1 MEFFLQMLSTAC
13 GFVVAFVALDGIR
26 ILVRCAKSKIR
37 KYRKVKTNAK
47 AQRLGSTE
55 NGVRKEY
62 GRL

>member
-26 ILVRCAKSKIR
+26 ILVRCAKSKIG
-37 KYRKVKTNAK
+37 KHRKVKTNARNE
-47 AQRLGSTE
+47 RLGSTQDSI
-55 NGVRKEY
+55 RKEY